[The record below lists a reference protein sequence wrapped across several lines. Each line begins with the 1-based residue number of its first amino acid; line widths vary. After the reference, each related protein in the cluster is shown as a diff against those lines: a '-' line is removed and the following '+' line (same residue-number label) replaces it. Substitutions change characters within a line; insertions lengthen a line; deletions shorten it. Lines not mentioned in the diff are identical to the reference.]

1 MSETLGYIH
10 SVETFGLVD
19 GPGVRYIIF
28 LQGCAM
34 RCRYCHNPET
44 WAFTQDNAKTP
55 QEAFN
60 LENISLTEWQ
70 MQSLARAALEGCK
83 RFYADPD
90 NVKKFE
96 EWKEKRMPGQNGRNN
111 T

>member
-1 MSETLGYIH
+1 MDDKTKADIEAGVPMVIVH
-10 SVETFGLVD
+10 WDKD
-19 GPGVRYIIF
+19 GNV
-28 LQGCAM
+28 
-34 RCRYCHNPET
+34 T
-44 WAFTQDNAKTP
+44 S

-70 MQSLARAALEGCK
+70 MQSLARTALEGCK

-96 EWKEKRMPGQNGRNN
+96 EWKEKRDAGAKRQK
-111 T
+111 

>member
-1 MSETLGYIH
+1 MSSQNGCSIYNEEELFMDDKTKADIEAGVPMVIVH
-10 SVETFGLVD
+10 WDKD
-19 GPGVRYIIF
+19 GNV
-28 LQGCAM
+28 
-34 RCRYCHNPET
+34 T
-44 WAFTQDNAKTP
+44 S

-83 RFYADPD
+83 RFYADPE
-90 NVKKFE
+90 NVKKLD

>member
-1 MSETLGYIH
+1 MDDKTKADIEAGVPMVIVH
-10 SVETFGLVD
+10 WDKD
-19 GPGVRYIIF
+19 GNV
-28 LQGCAM
+28 
-34 RCRYCHNPET
+34 
-44 WAFTQDNAKTP
+44 TP

-90 NVKKFE
+90 NVKKLE